1 MTRDDKVVDFPNT
14 EERARRLQ
22 AEVERLAQLP
32 LVEWMFYV
40 ESSGIAERHGIER
53 AKLKQMVEAV
63 LRAKEKKKRDEKAEQ
78 QRIEQRADLF
88 NIPRPVRWQTEPSEL
103 SSHS

>member
-32 LVEWMFYV
+32 LVEWM
-40 ESSGIAERHGIER
+40 SKAAALPKGTALKR
-53 AKLKQMVEAV
+53 AKLKQMGRGCSPRKREEEARRES
-63 LRAKEKKKRDEKAEQ
+63 RATTD
-78 QRIEQRADLF
+78 
-88 NIPRPVRWQTEPSEL
+88 
-103 SSHS
+103 

>member
-1 MTRDDKVVDFPNT
+1 VD
-14 EERARRLQ
+14 E
-22 AEVERLAQLP
+22 
-32 LVEWMFYV
+32 
-40 ESSGIAERHGIER
+40 
-53 AKLKQMVEAV
+53 LKQMVEAV